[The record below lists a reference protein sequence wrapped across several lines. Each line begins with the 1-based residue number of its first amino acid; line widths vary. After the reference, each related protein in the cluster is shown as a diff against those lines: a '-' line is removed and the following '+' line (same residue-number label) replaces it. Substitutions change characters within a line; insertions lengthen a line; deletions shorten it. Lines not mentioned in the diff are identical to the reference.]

1 MDEFSHN
8 IDEQIRRAIAR
19 GEFENLPGK
28 GKPLELSENPH
39 EDPGWRL
46 AFRMLQSS
54 GYTLPW
60 IEKRRTIENEIE
72 AARADLERS
81 WLWQQSALA
90 ERQPRE
96 FIEAEWQRA
105 MALFRR
111 RITDLNRQI
120 FSYNLEVP
128 ASQFQRLPLNADQ
141 EIEKIATALD

>member
-1 MDEFSHN
+1 MDEYSHN

-28 GKPLELSENPH
+28 GKPLDLRENPH

-81 WLWQQSALA
+81 WLWRQGALG

-96 FIEAEWQRA
+96 FIETEWQRA
-105 MALFRR
+105 MARCR
-111 RITDLNRQI
+111 ARVKDLNRRI
-120 FSYNLEVP
+120 RSYNLEVP
-128 ASQFQRLPLNADQ
+128 ASQFQRLPLNADR
-141 EIEKIATALD
+141 EIEKIMALSD